1 MRFSCLPGDL
11 LERASVS
18 ESLLIQYT
26 LQHSAPSA
34 LPGLKIA
41 ISSPGSPVRSQTISQ
56 PGQPKQP
63 FPAAHAHFDSV
74 KAAPRSGLRGKEKGK
89 VMAREGAEAKGESGG
104 EGQGEGQRRGKC
116 RKVEKFGRNC
126 NKVEKIQKIS
136 LSLALR
142 IRLIKVKQWSLS
154 SENTRQGL
162 TTRDDWYFQPPSG
175 LPWRREVI

>member
-1 MRFSCLPGDL
+1 M
-11 LERASVS
+11 S

-26 LQHSAPSA
+26 LQHATPSA
-34 LPGLKIA
+34 LLGLKIA
-41 ISSPGSPVRSQTISQ
+41 IFSPGSPVRSQTGSHSWQ
-56 PGQPKQP
+56 PTFLPNLQP
-63 FPAAHAHFDSV
+63 FPSANPSAQPAAKPIALPS
-74 KAAPRSGLRGKEKGK
+74 ASPGSACSGRLGLRPGEK
-89 VMAREGAEAKGESGG
+89 ARREPRQRGESRG

-116 RKVEKFGRNC
+116 RKVENFGRNC

>member
-1 MRFSCLPGDL
+1 M
-11 LERASVS
+11 AS
-18 ESLLIQYT
+18 
-26 LQHSAPSA
+26 
-34 LPGLKIA
+34 
-41 ISSPGSPVRSQTISQ
+41 
-56 PGQPKQP
+56 
-63 FPAAHAHFDSV
+63 
-74 KAAPRSGLRGKEKGK
+74 APRSGRGGRPFESDHPDKSIQIVEPSTLLGSFRTRFKPRQVARAARAANPALCAPGRLGLRPGGSPRREPKPGKEP
-89 VMAREGAEAKGESGG
+89 RQRGESRG
-104 EGQGEGQRRGKC
+104 EGQGEGQRREKC
-116 RKVEKFGRNC
+116 RKLEKFGRNC